1 MFDAPRLEFGAIAEY
16 DVASGEQTVGRFWIL
31 RFDFRGV
38 GFASFA
44 TCSSLSGF
52 TAERGDG
59 FPLDA
64 MVSIVPPAADTYGTV
79 SASVFV
85 HSIKPMLQLVD
96 LLLSLSS
103 APFSYQMMQKK
114 S

>member
-1 MFDAPRLEFGAIAEY
+1 
-16 DVASGEQTVGRFWIL
+16 
-31 RFDFRGV
+31 
-38 GFASFA
+38 
-44 TCSSLSGF
+44 
-52 TAERGDG
+52 
-59 FPLDA
+59 

-114 S
+114 IMRQQDQTTKRLRTSTAIAGKTEPAPA

>member
-1 MFDAPRLEFGAIAEY
+1 
-16 DVASGEQTVGRFWIL
+16 
-31 RFDFRGV
+31 
-38 GFASFA
+38 
-44 TCSSLSGF
+44 
-52 TAERGDG
+52 
-59 FPLDA
+59 

-96 LLLSLSS
+96 LLLSLPS

-114 S
+114 HEAARSNHRKTSHIHSNRRKKTKPAPA